1 MVRLMLDSGVGGR
14 PIRTLCI
21 TSPEAG
27 EGKTVTA
34 ANLAIAL
41 AQTGLRTILIDANLR
56 RPMIHELFQQQNVDG
71 LIAALDLDSMAN
83 AYSYTVESGEENL
96 RLLLSGSPI
105 ITGQLSVA
113 RLFTPVHMLALIE
126 QLQAQADILIFDS
139 PPVLEVI
146 ETSLLARSCDA
157 ALVVVAAGH
166 TEAEELLRTREVLAR
181 LRINLLGVIL
191 NQAERPTIGL
201 LSAAEQEQA
210 LLEAQPW
217 SESRMALPLN
227 NHHAPLAALQ
237 LGKSLEK
244 NSLPGLSERQRPIN

>member
-1 MVRLMLDSGVGGR
+1 MCIRDS
-14 PIRTLCI
+14 
-21 TSPEAG
+21 
-27 EGKTVTA
+27 
-34 ANLAIAL
+34 
-41 AQTGLRTILIDANLR
+41 
-56 RPMIHELFQQQNVDG
+56 
-71 LIAALDLDSMAN
+71 
-83 AYSYTVESGEENL
+83 
-96 RLLLSGSPI
+96 
-105 ITGQLSVA
+105 
-113 RLFTPVHMLALIE
+113 
-126 QLQAQADILIFDS
+126 
-139 PPVLEVI
+139 
-146 ETSLLARSCDA
+146 SCDA